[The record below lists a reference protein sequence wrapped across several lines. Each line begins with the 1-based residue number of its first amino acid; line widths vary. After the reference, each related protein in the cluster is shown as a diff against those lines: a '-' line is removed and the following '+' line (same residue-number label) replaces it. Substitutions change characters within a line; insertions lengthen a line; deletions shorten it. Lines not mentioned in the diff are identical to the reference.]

1 MLITDTLINHSLQEK
16 QDVSSG
22 EHRARAAG
30 LSGAVSSLQRQG
42 DDQND
47 SGTRQPW
54 LRELEVTRPAVLSP
68 YERVEGPTWQAH
80 SPLPSSYRTSPTP
93 HNSDKVSTRHNV
105 YTQLVLAHRGPSHQ
119 GRSLRWDGLQ
129 SLTVAGRSVA
139 LPLRK
144 VEKQWLERFDWH
156 LKNPRLSYISCAST
170 YFMDRWG
177 FWCVCVGGWGR
188 REHVFFLSSLF
199 PHEVLTSKINSN
211 FSLCLKKKKK
221 FHNFNATLGEGSYNL
236 FSDIFMCKKTWN

>member
-1 MLITDTLINHSLQEK
+1 MFIINTLINHSLQEK

-30 LSGAVSSLQRQG
+30 LSKAVSSLPRQG

-54 LRELEVTRPAVLSP
+54 MREPEVTRPAVLSP
-68 YERVEGPTWQAH
+68 YERVEEPTWQAH
-80 SPLPSSYRTSPTP
+80 PPLPSSYRTSPTP

-105 YTQLVLAHRGPSHQ
+105 YTRLVLAHRGPSHH
-119 GRSLRWDGLQ
+119 SLCWDGLQ

-144 VEKQWLERFDWH
+144 MEKQRLERFDWH
-156 LKNPRLSYISCAST
+156 LKNLRLLHQLCNH
-170 YFMDRWG
+170 
-177 FWCVCVGGWGR
+177 VCHR
-188 REHVFFLSSLF
+188 
-199 PHEVLTSKINSN
+199 
-211 FSLCLKKKKK
+211 
-221 FHNFNATLGEGSYNL
+221 
-236 FSDIFMCKKTWN
+236 